1 MRTGLMVALVSVALV
16 VPALAQPES
25 RPSRPERP
33 GGSPGRG
40 AGGGGAFASPLD
52 VAHRLAESL
61 NLTDEQRTKY
71 DAVIEKFRPRFDEQ
85 ASQAEKAQELM
96 RQMRDARQSGD
107 DAKVDE
113 TRQQMEQ
120 MREASQPLLSDF
132 FKEVKPLLTPE
143 QVVKLDEFRDRM
155 ERVRGGAGGI
165 EQLIQR
171 LPEGLQLTDEQRAKY
186 DKLTTEFRAQQQELR
201 PLMQEMRK
209 ARQEGNEARA
219 TELEKQIREKRG
231 DDGGAG
237 KFLDQVE
244 PILTDEQRA
253 KLPELWAKY
262 TGGGPED
269 VRTVIQAAWRLEL
282 NADQQ
287 KRLREIA
294 RDAMRAS
301 RSEATP
307 EKRAEQFKT
316 AKSQVVALLDAKQA
330 AELERQLESRQRPDR
345 GARRAPGE
353 GPGQPPPERP

>member
-1 MRTGLMVALVSVALV
+1 M
-16 VPALAQPES
+16 
-25 RPSRPERP
+25 
-33 GGSPGRG
+33 
-40 AGGGGAFASPLD
+40 FASPLD
-52 VAHRLAESL
+52 VAHRLAETLS
-61 NLTDEQRTKY
+61 LTDEQRTKY
-71 DAVIEKFRPRFDEQ
+71 DALIEKFRPRFDEQ
-85 ASQAEKAQELM
+85 AKQSEKAQELM
-96 RQMRDARQSGD
+96 RQRRDAQQSGD
-107 DAKVDE
+107 DAKVE
-113 TRQQMEQ
+113 EIRQQMEE
-120 MREASQPLLSDF
+120 MRAASQPLLNDF
-132 FKEVKPLLTPE
+132 FKEVKTLLTPE
-143 QVVKLDEFRDRM
+143 QVVKLDDFRDRM

-186 DKLTTEFRAQQQELR
+186 EKLTTEFRAQQQELL
-201 PLMQEMRK
+201 PLVQEMRK

-219 TELEKQIREKRG
+219 TELEKQIRDKR

-244 PILTDEQRA
+244 PILTDEQKA

-269 VRTVIQAAWRLEL
+269 VRTVLQAALRLEL

-301 RSEATP
+301 RGEATP

-316 AKSQVVALLDAKQA
+316 TKSQVVALLDAKQA
-330 AELERQLESRQRPDR
+330 AELERLLESRQRPDR

-353 GPGQPPPERP
+353 GPGQPPPGRP